1 MSKEVLFYA
10 ENAVGRIYFTSPQ
23 STLQPGYMLK
33 STNSPR
39 EMDRLFVKMHEQERE
54 HNQQVIDQLFARGKE
69 NFDRMRS
76 ELRRKIGLH
85 DTSNAE
91 KNIIRE
97 ALKRMDEKEAK
108 LQENTVY
115 GVSALQEGPEPLPAP
130 NERVM

>member
-1 MSKEVLFYA
+1 MSKERLYYA
-10 ENAVGRIYFTSPQ
+10 ENASGRIYLSSPA
-23 STLQPGYMLK
+23 SDLQPGYILR
-33 STNSPR
+33 STTKTKD
-39 EMDRLFVKMHEQERE
+39 MDLIFNRLHEQERE
-54 HNQQVIDQLFARGKE
+54 HNQQVIDKLFIRGKE

-108 LQENTVY
+108 LQQNTVY
-115 GVSALQEGPEPLPAP
+115 GVSAMQESPEPLPP
-130 NERVM
+130 SNKRIM